1 MAGSISSGMTAV
13 VAWRQLEKTGETQRA
28 RWEKQPSIQREI
40 EYVKAFAARVKD
52 VDQLLNDRRFM
63 NFALSA
69 FQLESEIDKKGLLR
83 KVLLSNLGDNNSY
96 ANRMNDPRFVELT
109 QRLDLK
115 NSGVNNIKSEA
126 VVNSLVVRY
135 LKNEFDKAQGNATP
149 GLREAIYF
157 KENAGTVKSQWDV
170 LGNKILREVV
180 TKAFDIP
187 REFAVQGVEAQAT
200 ALARKVDV
208 AKLKDPKFVDRVI
221 QTYLTK
227 VDQETSQSSGLGAN
241 MYAGLLTP
249 LMDSGNGVLDL
260 LQGLGSRR

>member
-1 MAGSISSGMTAV
+1 V
-13 VAWRQLEKTGETQRA
+13 
-28 RWEKQPSIQREI
+28 
-40 EYVKAFAARVKD
+40 
-52 VDQLLNDRRFM
+52 LNDRRFM

-69 FQLESEIDKKGLLR
+69 FQLESEVDKKGLLR
-83 KVLLSNLGDNNSY
+83 KVLLSDLSNIDSY
-96 ANRMNDPRFVELT
+96 ANRMNDTRFVELA

-115 NSGVNNIKSEA
+115 NMGVSNVKDSA
-126 VVNSLVVRY
+126 VLNSLVTRY

-157 KENAGTVKSQWDV
+157 KENAGSMKTPWDV
-170 LGNKILREVV
+170 LGNKTMREVL

-200 ALARKVDV
+200 ALTRKVDI

-221 QTYLTK
+221 QTYLMK
-227 VDQETSQSSGLGAN
+227 VDQETSQSNGTGAS

-249 LMDSGNGVLDL
+249 LFDSGNGALDL
-260 LQGLGSRR
+260 LQGLSTRR